1 MYNVHKS
8 FSVFQ
13 TRWFLFLPLSV
24 TDALY
29 EPGYTKLSFVPNRWD
44 FINISE
50 NCVCLDNTVFSVFL
64 SSVFF
69 RQCLKKCHL
78 LLIVRF
84 GTGTR
89 VHRLLEL
96 FSVSF
101 GVSKSQLKVRFSG
114 VEATPVA
121 IDHSAWSEAVLI
133 RFSVLAELMQC
144 RGECTWKIRWNAV
157 KKTFC
162 LKVTPF
168 LWFACYQLSKS
179 CFTSPSYLP
188 FIQPAKAG
196 LEIWL
201 WRFFQAH
208 LNRIND
214 PTTGSDWFW
223 RGGKVRGKQIKPLP
237 YTLLYFKRVYL

>member
-157 KKTFC
+157 KKNIS
-162 LKVTPF
+162 
-168 LWFACYQLSKS
+168 SKS
-179 CFTSPSYLP
+179 DSVSLVC
-188 FIQPAKAG
+188 
-196 LEIWL
+196 
-201 WRFFQAH
+201 
-208 LNRIND
+208 
-214 PTTGSDWFW
+214 
-223 RGGKVRGKQIKPLP
+223 
-237 YTLLYFKRVYL
+237 LLSALKKLFHISFLFAFYSTCESRSWNLVMEVFSGAS